1 MSFRHWVALLA
12 MCGMNLA
19 FAADPPKQAQPP
31 VKPAAPAQSAGQKA
45 NPTPASPSAQQ
56 QAKSPQTT
64 GEPTSAPTSQPQGSP
79 KPQQTEVAEA
89 MKGPAPGET
98 TPGDAAAGQAK
109 AAVCAACH
117 GMDGNPA
124 QSQYPKLA
132 GQQEEYIARQLEL
145 FKEKKRDNVIMQT
158 FAAPLQPQDMRD
170 LGAFF
175 ASKSSLPG
183 VADSGLVSRGEA
195 LYRGGDIKIGAPAC
209 MACHGP
215 DGRGNP
221 GAGYPQLAGQ
231 YGDYVSAKLKEF
243 RDQKSFNDDD
253 RGRIMPMV
261 AKGLSDAD
269 IAALSS
275 YVEGLHSADADKK
288 TAAK

>member
-12 MCGMNLA
+12 VSGVSLA
-19 FAADPPKQAQPP
+19 FAADPPAQT
-31 VKPAAPAQSAGQKA
+31 K
-45 NPTPASPSAQQ
+45 
-56 QAKSPQTT
+56 
-64 GEPTSAPTSQPQGSP
+64 
-79 KPQQTEVAEA
+79 
-89 MKGPAPGET
+89 
-98 TPGDAAAGQAK
+98 PGDAAAGQTK

-132 GQQEEYIARQLEL
+132 GQQEDYIARQLEL
-145 FKEKKRDNVIMQT
+145 FKDKKRDNVIMQG
-158 FAAPLQPQDMRD
+158 FAAPLQPQDMHD
-170 LGAFF
+170 IGAFF
-175 ASKSSLPG
+175 ASKTSLPG
-183 VADSGLVSRGEA
+183 VADSGLVARGEA
-195 LYRGGDIKIGAPAC
+195 LYRGGDVKLGAPAC

-231 YGDYVSAKLKEF
+231 YGDYISAKLKDF
-243 RDQKSFNDDD
+243 RDQKSFSDDD
-253 RGRIMPMV
+253 RAKIMPLV

-269 IAALSS
+269 IASLAS
-275 YVEGLHSADADKK
+275 YVEGLHAAAADKS

>member
-12 MCGMNLA
+12 VCGMSFA
-19 FAADPPKQAQPP
+19 FAADPPKQPAAAQPAQAT
-31 VKPAAPAQSAGQKA
+31 AAPAAA
-45 NPTPASPSAQQ
+45 PS
-56 QAKSPQTT
+56 
-64 GEPTSAPTSQPQGSP
+64 SQPEAST
-79 KPQQTEVAEA
+79 KPAQTEVAQN
-89 MKGPAPGET
+89 PAPGAT
-98 TPGDAAAGQAK
+98 KPGDAAAGQAK

-132 GQQEEYIARQLEL
+132 GQQEDYIARQLEL
-145 FKEKKRDNVIMQT
+145 FKAKKRDNVIMQG
-158 FAAPLQPQDMRD
+158 FAAMLQPQDMHD
-170 LGAFF
+170 VGAFF
-175 ASKSSLPG
+175 ASKTSLPG
-183 VADSGLVSRGEA
+183 VADAGLVARGEA
-195 LYRGGDIKIGAPAC
+195 LYRGGDAKLGAPAC

-231 YGDYVSAKLKEF
+231 YGDYISAKLKDF
-243 RDQKSFNDDD
+243 RDQKSFGDDD
-253 RGRIMPMV
+253 RAKIMPLV

-269 IAALSS
+269 IASLAS